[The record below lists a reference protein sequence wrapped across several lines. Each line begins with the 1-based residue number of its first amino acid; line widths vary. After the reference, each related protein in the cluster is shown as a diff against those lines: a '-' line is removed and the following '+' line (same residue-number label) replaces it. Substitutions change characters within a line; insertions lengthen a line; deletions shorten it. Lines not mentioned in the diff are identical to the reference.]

1 MKNNKNK
8 LNKIIFSKFVKTNF
22 DFSVYKIKLKYLHS
36 LKVANISL
44 KLSKKLGLD
53 QTLAYTIGL
62 LQK

>member
-36 LKVANISL
+36 IKFADICLNLA
-44 KLSKKLGLD
+44 KKPGLD
-53 QTLAYTIGL
+53 QTLAYTIDL